1 MIAKK
6 PKSQKDLK
14 ADKFMQA
21 GAATPAA
28 ANGTREFKPVLINFE
43 RNLLQRIDALA
54 LKMGMNR
61 SAFIVNAV
69 AERVLKLERGE

>member
-14 ADKFMQA
+14 ADKFMRA
-21 GAATPAA
+21 GAASPA

-43 RNLLQRIDALA
+43 RNLLQRIDVLA